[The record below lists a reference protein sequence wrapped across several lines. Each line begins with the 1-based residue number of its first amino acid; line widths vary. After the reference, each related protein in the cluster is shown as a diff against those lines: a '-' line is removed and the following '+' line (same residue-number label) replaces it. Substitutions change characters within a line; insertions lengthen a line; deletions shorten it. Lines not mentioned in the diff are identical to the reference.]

1 MVILDGFS
9 PVLWRGSCS
18 KFTDPL
24 SCCLGG
30 WPLVA
35 PGFEASL
42 AGLGSGA
49 VSLFLLLFFLLV
61 PLVSRPFSAGA
72 LCSFSCN
79 EFCSFVSKKKKKKKK
94 LPLVSKKTKEK
105 KDIMIFLKFGGE
117 SGQISSNSHKPGFRN
132 IVLDT
137 DTKPRRQGGG
147 YIT

>member
-1 MVILDGFS
+1 M
-9 PVLWRGSCS
+9 
-18 KFTDPL
+18 
-24 SCCLGG
+24 
-30 WPLVA
+30 
-35 PGFEASL
+35 ASL
-42 AGLGSGA
+42 RSYGGVRVPSSLIPFPVALVVGLWSPLGLRPRWPVSVLA
-49 VSLFLLLFFLLV
+49 LSLFFCFFFFFWSRLSPGRFRLGLCALFPAMNSV
-61 PLVSRPFSAGA
+61 H
-72 LCSFSCN
+72 
-79 EFCSFVSKKKKKKKK
+79 FCKKKKKKKKK